1 MASKQKKRRK
11 PKARAA
17 VPAPRVRKPLP
28 VFREGQRFACRDCPA
43 RCCRMPWGIS
53 MKRDEAQRIASDP
66 WVKERL
72 SDEAL
77 GVLAGGVLPMAERDR
92 RPVCVFLDDEQWCG
106 LQKEKGHDFIPRAC
120 QVFPF
125 GFTRDENDR
134 LLGSLSRLCP
144 SVRDDHGE
152 PAIEQLHDKLEQQ
165 GSVANTSTAM
175 STLTGVILPR
185 GQYFPIVKTWEA
197 RLEATDSPLETIA
210 QLFDWMSA
218 FELALPGGHEK
229 VDDETVQ
236 KAMAAADE
244 AEPTP
249 LRPGSG
255 LGYHG
260 RMFYAHVMGH
270 LCYPVRVSLDHRV
283 GKPPWYHFVG
293 LRAFA
298 LRMMWL
304 AMRGTVD
311 LLFVDRPVPLGRV
324 ARVAPPI
331 VGEQGRSVA
340 AFLVEAL
347 RRRQLFSQPRQL
359 QAVLLDLALA
369 TVLTSRFARCRAA
382 AKGATEAAPEDV
394 AEGLGIAELM
404 VISHISPTRASAL
417 LQRLRWAML
426 SEPLSLRRILSTE
439 AT

>member
-17 VPAPRVRKPLP
+17 APTPRVRKPLP

-43 RCCRMPWGIS
+43 RCCRMPWGVA
-53 MKRDEAQRIASDP
+53 MKQDEAQRIASDP

-77 GVLAGGVLPMAERDR
+77 AVLAGGVLPMTERDR
-92 RPVCVFLDDEQWCG
+92 RPACVFLDEDQWCG
-106 LQKEKGHDFIPRAC
+106 LQKEKGHAFIPRAC

-144 SVRDDHGE
+144 SVRDDYGE
-152 PAIEQLHDKLEQQ
+152 PAVEQLHDKLEQQ
-165 GSVANTSTAM
+165 GFVHNTSTAM

-185 GQYFPIVKTWEA
+185 SQYFPIVKTWES
-197 RLEATDSPLETIA
+197 RLERTDNPLETLA

-229 VDDETVQ
+229 VNDETVQ
-236 KAMAAADE
+236 KAMAAADD

-249 LRPGSG
+249 LRTGSG

-283 GKPPWYHFVG
+283 GKPPWFHFAG
-293 LRAFA
+293 LRAFL

-324 ARVAPPI
+324 ARVVPPV
-331 VGEQGRSVA
+331 VGEQGRTVA
-340 AFLVEAL
+340 AFLVESL

-369 TVLTSRFARCRAA
+369 TVLTSRFARCSAA
-382 AKGATEAAPEDV
+382 AKGKTEAAPEDV

-404 VISHISPTRASAL
+404 VISHISPTRASTL

-426 SEPLSLRRILSTE
+426 SEPFSLRRMLSTE